1 MRQLVSMGALA
12 FAPARPAV
20 WVEYHSKRFVG
31 AQERWSVGW
40 YPERSGHRCAER
52 ILSTC
57 GSLKETAPTFVGQYQ
72 SEQLPTKTK

>member
-40 YPERSGHRCAER
+40 YPERYVRAIAAPLAAGPIRSLLLTAIFLER
-52 ILSTC
+52 R
-57 GSLKETAPTFVGQYQ
+57 EPQN
-72 SEQLPTKTK
+72 